1 MEIISYLNTILL
13 QFYSNYHF
21 SRQTLLRQ
29 ASMWFFVNFAG
40 FSHLYNLFK
49 RIGTYILVKITTSTI
64 KAPRMIKLF
73 CKLPKRRQTIPP
85 KIMAAT
91 DNAPLI
97 NRRIAACFFLLKL
110 DITVSSPY
118 NQIACTWES
127 TGTRLNRQTIKQLP
141 TQSRILVKE
150 E

>member
-1 MEIISYLNTILL
+1 
-13 QFYSNYHF
+13 
-21 SRQTLLRQ
+21 
-29 ASMWFFVNFAG
+29 
-40 FSHLYNLFK
+40 
-49 RIGTYILVKITTSTI
+49 
-64 KAPRMIKLF
+64 
-73 CKLPKRRQTIPP
+73 
-85 KIMAAT
+85 MAAT

-97 NRRIAACFFLLKL
+97 NRRIAACFSIEM